1 MRLYYSPNSCALAVH
16 VALEEVAATYEL
28 VRIDF
33 ASKEQRSPEF
43 LAKNRLGR
51 VPVLETEHGLLTEV
65 PAILTYIS
73 LAFPHANLWNSDTYI
88 VARQA
93 SFQAFVSSTVHVTFA
108 HFFRPE
114 RWADDDD
121 VRRALSTKAVDS
133 YADNFRMLD
142 DHWIAGPWVMGDC
155 FTTADPYLYLLTRWL
170 DRIGLKASS
179 FPRVEQHFR
188 RMSERQSV
196 IRALQQEGLTA

>member
-16 VALEEVAATYEL
+16 IALEEVDAKYEL

-73 LAFPHANLWNSDTYI
+73 LAFPQANLWNSDTYI

-93 SFQAFVSSTVHVTFA
+93 SFQAFLSSTVHVTFA

-142 DHWIAGPWVMGDC
+142 NHWIAGPWVMGDC
-155 FTTADPYLYLLTRWL
+155 FTTADPYLHQWL
-170 DRIGLKASS
+170 NRPGYSGGPL
-179 FPRVEQHFR
+179 V
-188 RMSERQSV
+188 
-196 IRALQQEGLTA
+196 